1 MLSTGYSMM
10 GIDTT
15 PSLRSRVVPL
25 RGTVSGSTPS
35 LTVGELI
42 ARLQQA
48 DPNALVV
55 IAGQYGGFDGVL
67 AVGERP
73 LKLNV
78 NGLDGFGRHDLPAEG
93 EPPDVTG
100 LAILVAP

>member
-1 MLSTGYSMM
+1 MTSIDITALHRPQTGPIRKSNAA
-10 GIDTT
+10 
-15 PSLRSRVVPL
+15 
-25 RGTVSGSTPS
+25 VSAAS

-48 DPNALVV
+48 DPNAPVV

-67 AVGERP
+67 AVDERP

-78 NGLDGFGRHDLPAEG
+78 NGFDGFGRHDMPAEG
-93 EPPDVTG
+93 EQPDVTG
-100 LAILVAP
+100 LAILSAP